1 MIIQFSFGN
10 VLSFKEP
17 ACLSM
22 VATSLKEPKVENN
35 PVTAVGDTG
44 IGLLSSAAVFGAN
57 ASGKSNIIKAFRFF
71 KDFTVNSFGNA
82 KAGRSAGIEN
92 FRLNSESIAEPS
104 SFELIFLCN
113 ENRYRYGFEVFNSSV
128 SMEWLYCKS
137 IRKRSKE
144 IELFFRDADGT
155 RVHGSYDRMQEIVR
169 KQYVRSDTLCLSLAA
184 WLNDPTA
191 TKIMRW
197 MSDTA
202 ILSCSDEKS
211 MWDDA
216 MSHFDDNEIR
226 QRIISFSK
234 SADLGIESIKK
245 MDNHLVSTHIQY
257 DTDGKTAKEIIFP
270 FSENESEGTIKYFG
284 LAYPIIHALDT
295 GGRLIIDEL
304 DSKLH
309 PLLVSGI
316 VGLFSSAGTNPH
328 HAQLIFT
335 THDTALLGAK
345 LFRRDQVW
353 FTEKDIY
360 SASSLYSLSEY
371 KVRSGAAFERD
382 YLSGRYGATPI
393 LGDLTEVFT
402 ARENHGQN

>member
-1 MIIQFSFGN
+1 
-10 VLSFKEP
+10 
-17 ACLSM
+17 M

-226 QRIISFSK
+226 QRISSFSK

-270 FSENESEGTIKYFG
+270 FTENESEGTIKYFG

>member
-1 MIIQFSFGN
+1 
-10 VLSFKEP
+10 
-17 ACLSM
+17 M

-71 KDFTVNSFGNA
+71 KDFMVNSFGNA

-270 FSENESEGTIKYFG
+270 FTENESEGTIKYFG

>member
-1 MIIQFSFGN
+1 
-10 VLSFKEP
+10 
-17 ACLSM
+17 M

-57 ASGKSNIIKAFRFF
+57 ASGKSNIIKAFCFF
-71 KDFTVNSFGNA
+71 KDFMVNSFGNA

-270 FSENESEGTIKYFG
+270 FTENESEGTIKYFG

>member
-22 VATSLKEPKVENN
+22 VATSLKEPKVANN

-113 ENRYRYGFEVFNSSV
+113 ENRYRYGFEVLNSSV
-128 SMEWLYCKS
+128 KMEWLYCKS
-137 IRKRSKE
+137 VRKRAKE
-144 IELFFRDADGT
+144 IELLFRDENGT
-155 RVHGSYDRMQEIVR
+155 RVHSSYVRMLDIVR

-191 TKIMRW
+191 VKIMQW

-216 MSHFDDNEIR
+216 MYHFDDSRIR
-226 QRIISFSK
+226 QRIVSFSRF
-234 SADLGIESIKK
+234 ADLGIDSIKK
-245 MDNHLVSTHIQY
+245 IDDHLVSTHIQY
-257 DTDGKTAKEIIFP
+257 DADGKAAKEIIFP
-270 FSENESEGTIKYFG
+270 FTENESEGTIKYFG

-295 GGRLIIDEL
+295 GGRLIIDEF

-309 PLLVSGI
+309 PLLTSSI
-316 VGLFSSAGTNPH
+316 AGLFSSAETNPH

-402 ARENHGQN
+402 ERENHDQN

>member
-1 MIIQFSFGN
+1 MIIRFSFGN

-257 DTDGKTAKEIIFP
+257 DKDGKTAKEIIFP
-270 FSENESEGTIKYFG
+270 FTENESEGTIKYFG

>member
-1 MIIQFSFGN
+1 
-10 VLSFKEP
+10 
-17 ACLSM
+17 M

-257 DTDGKTAKEIIFP
+257 DKDGKTAKEIIFP
-270 FSENESEGTIKYFG
+270 FTENESEGTIKYFG

>member
-155 RVHGSYDRMQEIVR
+155 RVHGSYDRMQEIVV
-169 KQYVRSDTLCLSLAA
+169 KQYVRSDALCLSLAA

-270 FSENESEGTIKYFG
+270 FTENESEGTIKYFG

>member
-1 MIIQFSFGN
+1 MIIRFSFGN

-226 QRIISFSK
+226 QRIISFSD
-234 SADLGIESIKK
+234 A
-245 MDNHLVSTHIQY
+245 HIQE
-257 DTDGKTAKEIIFP
+257 KIPSPFP
-270 FSENESEGTIKYFG
+270 VRGSILIAFSLRERAQPDAQEKFVAMFSMLSYFAFKDAG
-284 LAYPIIHALDT
+284 N
-295 GGRLIIDEL
+295 
-304 DSKLH
+304 
-309 PLLVSGI
+309 
-316 VGLFSSAGTNPH
+316 FS
-328 HAQLIFT
+328 
-335 THDTALLGAK
+335 
-345 LFRRDQVW
+345 
-353 FTEKDIY
+353 
-360 SASSLYSLSEY
+360 
-371 KVRSGAAFERD
+371 
-382 YLSGRYGATPI
+382 
-393 LGDLTEVFT
+393 
-402 ARENHGQN
+402 

>member
-211 MWDDA
+211 MWNDA

-270 FSENESEGTIKYFG
+270 FTENESEGTIKYFG

>member
-1 MIIQFSFGN
+1 MIIRFSFGN

-270 FSENESEGTIKYFG
+270 FTENESEGTIKYFG

>member
-1 MIIQFSFGN
+1 
-10 VLSFKEP
+10 
-17 ACLSM
+17 M

-270 FSENESEGTIKYFG
+270 FTENESEGTIKYFG